1 MLREASH
8 LLGEAI
14 DACDGRLGVV
24 EDLYFDDQTWLV
36 RYALVRTG
44 VPFRREHLLIEPGAI
59 AKPEWPS
66 RRLDVWLSRREAR
79 GQAAADEAEAP
90 PLLHLPSPE
99 HQQHRRVHAQMLEDA
114 RRLAPD
120 GSHLRSVRD
129 GMTYRLSARDGSAGR
144 VRDFVLDDSTW
155 AVTHVAVDVQLFIG
169 SKPVLVPPQFIEA
182 VDPMGC
188 AVRATLSRHAL
199 GGAPRFQ
206 SLALMSRLYQMCVF
220 DYYNS
225 ASGTPL
231 MRPARG
237 RHVTNVDAGMLLS
250 TLVDG

>member
-24 EDLYFDDQTWLV
+24 DDLYFDDQTWMV

-66 RRLDVWLSRREAR
+66 RHLGVWLSRREAR
-79 GQAAADEAEAP
+79 GPNAANAVEAASLV
-90 PLLHLPSPE
+90 PLPAPE
-99 HQQHRRVHAQMLEDA
+99 HHQHGRTHARMLEDA
-114 RRLAPD
+114 RTLLSD
-120 GSHLRSVRD
+120 GSHLRSLRE
-129 GMTYRLSARDGSAGR
+129 GLTYRLSARDGSAGR
-144 VRDFVLDDSTW
+144 MRDFVLDDSTW
-155 AVTHVAVDVQLFIG
+155 AITHVAVDVELFIG

-182 VDPMGC
+182 VDPVGC
-188 AVRATLSRHAL
+188 AVRTTLSRHAL

-225 ASGTPL
+225 ATGTPL

-237 RHVTNVDAGMLLS
+237 HRATNVDAGMLLS